1 MAAMPRTVF
10 YVSNRTAIT
19 AETLGRSLLAQFGDL
34 DVHEITV
41 PYVDTPEKARRLAE
55 GVRSTAEV
63 ESERPI
69 VFATLPDPELRGLL
83 LECRPEALVL
93 DVFDHFL
100 PTLAGEFHTR
110 PLESGEI
117 SHRKP
122 GGGDYDARIEAV
134 NYALSHDDG
143 VLTDHYSEAE
153 VILVGVSRSGK
164 TPTSLYLALQYGI
177 RAANYP
183 LTEED
188 FETTRLPAS
197 LEPVRD
203 KLFGLTID
211 PTRLHR
217 IRAARRP
224 NSRYAALEQCRREVR
239 AAESLY
245 RRYRI
250 PSIDTT
256 DRSIEEIASAV
267 IKTLRLGRV
276 HLL

>member
-1 MAAMPRTVF
+1 MPRTVF

-34 DVHEITV
+34 RVHEITV
-41 PYVDTPEKARRLAE
+41 PYVDDAAKVRRLVE
-55 GVRSTAEV
+55 GIRRTAQV
-63 ESERPI
+63 EPERPI
-69 VFATLPDPELRGLL
+69 VLSTLPDPELRALL
-83 LECRPEALVL
+83 LECRDHALVL

-100 PTLAGEFHTR
+100 PTLAAELHAQ
-110 PLESGEI
+110 PLERSDV
-117 SHRKP
+117 SHRKTESEA
-122 GGGDYDARIEAV
+122 YDARIEAV
-134 NYALSHDDG
+134 NYTLSHDDG
-143 VLTDHYSEAE
+143 LLTDHYTEAE

-164 TPTSLYLALQYGI
+164 TPTSLYLAIQYGI

-188 FETTRLPAS
+188 FETSRLPPS
-197 LEPVRD
+197 LQPFRS

-211 PTRLHR
+211 PLRLHK

-224 NSRYAALEQCRREVR
+224 SSRYASIEQCRREVR
-239 AAESLY
+239 AAETLY

-250 PSIDTT
+250 PYIDTT

-267 IKTLRLGRV
+267 IKALGLGRV
-276 HLL
+276 RIL